1 MPNTG
6 INVAAERA
14 AGALGGARQQNP
26 PICRGVQNVIDDM
39 RSDII
44 VAVRMDAFVDWINN
58 HIRVVAEE
66 RGEEVAEISREDV
79 VACLKLDP
87 TVKIINVD
95 GVEVVWLWGGGYLD
109 ELINRVAAAA
119 RKYRVMLVDPE
130 KYDERLDEPEKYG
143 E

>member
-14 AGALGGARQQNP
+14 AGAVGAGPATEQA
-26 PICRGVQNVIDDM
+26 PICREVQSVIDDM

-44 VAVRMDAFVDWINN
+44 VAVRMDEFVDWINS
-58 HIRVVAEE
+58 HISVAAEE

-79 VACLKLDP
+79 VACLRNDP
-87 TVKIINVD
+87 TVKIINVG

-109 ELINRVAAAA
+109 ELVNRAAAAA
-119 RKYRVMLVDPE
+119 RKYRVVLVEPE
-130 KYDERLDEPEKYG
+130 KYDEWADE
-143 E
+143 

>member
-6 INVAAERA
+6 INVAAEGA
-14 AGALGGARQQNP
+14 AGALGGAWQQNP
-26 PICRGVQNVIDDM
+26 PICREVRNVIDDM
-39 RSDII
+39 RSDLIT
-44 VAVRMDAFVDWINN
+44 AVRMDAFVDWINS
-58 HIRVVAEE
+58 HVSVEAEE

-79 VACLKLDP
+79 AACLKLDP

-130 KYDERLDEPEKYG
+130 KYDDDE
-143 E
+143 

>member
-14 AGALGGARQQNP
+14 AGASGGAWQQNP
-26 PICRGVQNVIDDM
+26 PICREVQSEIDDM

-58 HIRVVAEE
+58 HIRAVAEE
-66 RGEEVAEISREDV
+66 RGEEVVEISREDV

-87 TVKIINVD
+87 TVKIINVG

-130 KYDERLDEPEKYG
+130 KYDEWADE
-143 E
+143 